1 MQNQEH
7 IVDAVFKDDSPVATV
22 ERIIEI
28 LRRHGITPVERWGET
43 CVPYCFYLSVKIDGT
58 NFSVNGKGLT
68 KEFARAS
75 GYGELMERLQL
86 GLAKAPA
93 MQKDGTYSFDTD
105 RFPPVPVS
113 ALIDEHADVFEAI
126 ALQSNTP
133 ITAEAMVKQFADAD
147 GQVPCVSCYDLTT
160 GRTVPFPNDMRLKIY
175 GSNGSAAGNTYEE
188 AIVQALS
195 EIVERHNQYRTLQ
208 QQITLPDVPE
218 QRLRQCPI
226 AYRIISHLREQNFQV
241 LIKDCSFGEKF
252 PVICAVVID
261 RTTGK
266 YHAHFG
272 AYPIFEIALERAL
285 TESFQGHNIRTIAE
299 FDDFLY
305 SEGEVRTLSA
315 VSNEFTRGSWKKPIE
330 FFYGMPQ
337 FPYRDN
343 LGFAG
348 GNNQSLLQ
356 ECVEYFKEK
365 GLRILVYNAATLGFP
380 TCQVLVPG
388 YSELFTDR
396 LCLAKNPYRYFYAA
410 NRALR
415 CPSEASLADKM
426 GLMMHLDQ
434 MKQHASGIS
443 KSKGFVN
450 NANLSVTVTPE
461 EDNFLMNASLGYI
474 LYDLGRKNEA
484 LRHLDAMLSTCK
496 EQDVG
501 YLTALKRCMRLSLLG
516 YDSRHIHEILQ
527 IFHDSSFVDELCGLI
542 EQGKNPLERF
552 TLHCRMDCTD
562 SCPLRSKCCHQTLQ
576 QLCQMISQKQKEL
589 DFASFCAEMRRLL
602 P

>member
-1 MQNQEH
+1 MQIMEQ
-7 IVDAVFKDDSPVATV
+7 IVDTVFKDDSPVATV
-22 ERIIEI
+22 EKILGI
-28 LRRHGITPVERWGET
+28 LRQHGIEPVERWGET

-105 RFPPVPVS
+105 RFPPVPAS
-113 ALIDEHADVFEAI
+113 ELISEHGEIFEAI
-126 ALQSNTP
+126 ARRSNTP
-133 ITAEAMVKQFADAD
+133 INAEAMVRQFADASD
-147 GQVPCVSCYDLTT
+147 QVPCVSCYDLTT
-160 GRTVPFPNDMRLKIY
+160 GRTVPFPNDIRLKIY

-208 QQITLPDVPE
+208 QQLTLPDVPE
-218 QRLRQCPI
+218 ERLRQCSI
-226 AYRIISHLREQNFQV
+226 AYRIISHLREQNFKV
-241 LIKDCSFGEKF
+241 LIKDCSLGEKF

-261 RTTGK
+261 RATGK

-285 TESFQGHNIRTIAE
+285 TESFQGHSIRTIAE

-305 SEGEVRTLSA
+305 SESEVRSLSA
-315 VSNEFTRGSWKKPIE
+315 VSNEFTRGSWKKSVE

-343 LGFAG
+343 LGFSG
-348 GNNQSLLQ
+348 GNNQSLLR

-426 GLMMHLDQ
+426 GLLMHLDQ

-443 KSKGFVN
+443 KAKGFAN
-450 NANLSVTVTPE
+450 TANLSVTLTPE
-461 EDNFLMNASLGYI
+461 EDSFLMNASLGYI

-484 LRHLDAMLSTCK
+484 LRHIDAMLSTCQ
-496 EQDVG
+496 EQSIG
-501 YLTALKRCMRLSLLG
+501 YLTALKRYLRLSLQG
-516 YDSRHIHEILQ
+516 QDPRQIREILH
-527 IFHDSSFVDELCGLI
+527 IFHDSSLVEELCRLM
-542 EQGKNPLERF
+542 EDEKNPLERF
-552 TLHCRMDCTD
+552 TLHCRLDCTD
-562 SCPLRSKCCHQTLQ
+562 HCPLRSKCCHQTLQ
-576 QLCQMISQKQKEL
+576 HLCQMISQKQKEL
-589 DFASFCAEMRRLL
+589 DYTAFCQKMSCLL
-602 P
+602 S